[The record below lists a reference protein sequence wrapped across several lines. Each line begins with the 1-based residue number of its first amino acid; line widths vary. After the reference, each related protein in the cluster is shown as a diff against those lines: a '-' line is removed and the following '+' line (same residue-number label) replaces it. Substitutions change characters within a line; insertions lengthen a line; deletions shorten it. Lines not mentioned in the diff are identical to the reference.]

1 MPTTDNI
8 EGENL
13 GNIFHYQE
21 HAIVVQS
28 RWKAFLSFL
37 EQHLDNSDY
46 LLPLE
51 KQLFQKHF
59 GFLLLFLLWWKSR
72 VICPPNQTSSLV
84 RSFPRTLV

>member
-28 RWKAFLSFL
+28 RWKAFLYISL
-37 EQHLDNSDY
+37 ISRIA
-46 LLPLE
+46 
-51 KQLFQKHF
+51 F
-59 GFLLLFLLWWKSR
+59 G
-72 VICPPNQTSSLV
+72 
-84 RSFPRTLV
+84 